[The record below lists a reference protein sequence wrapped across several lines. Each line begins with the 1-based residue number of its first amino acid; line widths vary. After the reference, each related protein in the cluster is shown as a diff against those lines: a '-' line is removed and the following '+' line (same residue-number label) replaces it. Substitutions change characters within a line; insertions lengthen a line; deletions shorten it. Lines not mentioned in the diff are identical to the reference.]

1 MERSYSVKLGETPV
15 GKVAVH
21 KEGLYYVFSCRCN
34 LSGEQLYRLVVN
46 RGCIQENLG
55 ILVPENGCFVLNTRI
70 SVKRIGEG
78 EMSFRLVAK
87 REENPKKIFVPIYP
101 EEPFSYISRLK
112 RSFLV
117 YQCGLV
123 GINIEKMQE

>member
-1 MERSYSVKLGETPV
+1 MERSYSVKIGEAPV

-55 ILVPENGCFVLNTRI
+55 ILVPENDCFVLNTRI
-70 SVKRIGEG
+70 AVKRIGEG
-78 EMSFRLVAK
+78 EMSFRLIAK
-87 REENPKKIFVPIYP
+87 REENHRNFVPIYP

-112 RSFLV
+112 QSFLV
-117 YQCGLV
+117 YQCGLI